1 MQSAREGLLKIV
13 VDALQRAP
21 QEQAPVLAWSLV
33 CGAGVSEKTQATGFK
48 DGVLQVAVSDETWR
62 AQLQQMA
69 PEYLAGLN
77 LMVGNRVKQVE
88 FVVISP
94 EQRKK

>member
-33 CGAGVSEKTQATGFK
+33 CGVSVAEKTQATGFK
-48 DGVLQVAVSDETWR
+48 DGVLQVAVPDETWQ
-62 AQLQQMA
+62 AQLQQMT
-69 PEYLAGLN
+69 PQYLAGLN
-77 LMVGNRVKQVE
+77 RMVGNRVKRIE
-88 FVVISP
+88 FVAIDAG
-94 EQRKK
+94 ERKR

>member
-13 VDALQRAP
+13 VDALQRTP

-33 CGAGVSEKTQATGFK
+33 CGASVAEKTQATGFR
-48 DGVLQVAVSDETWR
+48 DGVLQVAVPDEAWR
-62 AQLQQMA
+62 AQLEKMA
-69 PEYLAGLN
+69 PQYLAGLN
-77 LMVGNRVKQVE
+77 RMVGNRVKQVE
-88 FVVISP
+88 FVAISP

>member
-33 CGAGVSEKTQATGFK
+33 CGTRVSEKTQATGFK
-48 DGVLQVAVSDETWR
+48 DGVLQVAVPDDTWQ
-62 AQLQQMA
+62 AQLRQMA
-69 PEYLAGLN
+69 PQYLAGLN
-77 LMVGNRVKQVE
+77 RMVGNRVKQVE